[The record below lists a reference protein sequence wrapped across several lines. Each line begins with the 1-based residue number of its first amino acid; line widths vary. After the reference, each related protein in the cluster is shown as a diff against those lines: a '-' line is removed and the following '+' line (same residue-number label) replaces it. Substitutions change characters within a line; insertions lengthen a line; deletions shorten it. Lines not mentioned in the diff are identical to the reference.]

1 MARAASQLSAE
12 PLDRTDIHDHSMT
25 DRNVEFT
32 GSIPIA
38 YDRYLGPMLFEPYAT
53 DLADRLSSVPMAAVL
68 EVAAGTGI
76 LTARLR
82 RAMPPTATL
91 TATDLNE
98 PMLDF
103 ARAKMPGL
111 GITWQPADAQELP
124 FRDTSFDIVACQFG
138 IMFVPDKA
146 RAFLE
151 ARRVLRPH
159 GHLVFNVW
167 LSLADNPVGR
177 IAHDTIGRFFSSD
190 PPTFYEVPFG
200 FHDESLIRQLLLA
213 ADFDVVSCHRVALEA
228 RSPSALD
235 AARGLVTGNP
245 ILLAVTERATAPAEE
260 IIQAVAASL
269 AAEGGAAPFRLPMR
283 ALVVVARAV

>member
-1 MARAASQLSAE
+1 MS
-12 PLDRTDIHDHSMT
+12 DH
-25 DRNVEFT
+25 NAEFT

-38 YDRYLGPMLFEPYAT
+38 YDRYLGPMLFEPYAA
-53 DLADRLSSVPMAAVL
+53 DLVARLSSLPMAAVL

-82 RAMPPTATL
+82 QSMPATAVL
-91 TATDLNE
+91 TATDLNDA
-98 PMLDF
+98 MLDF
-103 ARAKMPGL
+103 ARARMPGP
-111 GITWQPADAQELP
+111 GITWQPADAQDLP
-124 FRDTSFDIVACQFG
+124 FPDVSFDVVACQFG
-138 IMFVPDKA
+138 MMFVPDKA

-151 ARRVLRPH
+151 ARRVLRRH

-177 IAHDTIGRFFSSD
+177 IAHDTIGRFFCSD
-190 PPTFYEVPFG
+190 PPNFYEVPFG
-200 FHDESLIRQLLLA
+200 FHDESLIRQLLSA
-213 ADFDVVSCHRVALEA
+213 ADFDVVGCHRVALEA
-228 RSPSALD
+228 RSPSALE

-269 AAEGGAAPFRLPMR
+269 AAEGGTAPFRLPMR
-283 ALVVVARAV
+283 ALVVVARAA